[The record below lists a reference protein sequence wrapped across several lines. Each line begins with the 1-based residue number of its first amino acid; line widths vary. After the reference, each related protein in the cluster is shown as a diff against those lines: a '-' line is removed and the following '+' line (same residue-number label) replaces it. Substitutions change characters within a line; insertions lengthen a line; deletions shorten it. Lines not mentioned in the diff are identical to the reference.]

1 MLLAINSPVCPAPGS
16 HSQRGLL
23 TRGATYGSRSARRRN
38 GYSAWGGNGSGQK
51 WDFRQWGG
59 HLAGNPLGVL
69 PKATA
74 LTTPYLAFT
83 FYLSWPT
90 RTTTPTTPH
99 LSPMHPPQP
108 LPLTPV
114 SPVLPPRA
122 NCLKKF
128 VGQKRNVLRRLTC
141 GTWTMPR
148 HGGVTHWRKS
158 LELLEHTL
166 YVPIAPL
173 FGVVP
178 STRSQ
183 PLPEWPVW

>member
-1 MLLAINSPVCPAPGS
+1 MLLAINPPVCPAPGG

-74 LTTPYLAFT
+74 LPTYYLAFP

-99 LSPMHPPQP
+99 LSLMHLPQP
-108 LPLTPV
+108 LTCTTCITCTTPG
-114 SPVLPPRA
+114 A
-122 NCLKKF
+122 KCLKKF
-128 VGQKRNVLRRLTC
+128 VGQKRNALRRLIC
-141 GTWTMPR
+141 GIWTTPKL
-148 HGGVTHWRKS
+148 GGVTQWRKS

-173 FGVVP
+173 FGSVP

-183 PLPEWPVW
+183 QLPEWPVW

>member
-1 MLLAINSPVCPAPGS
+1 MLLAINPPVCPAPGG

-74 LTTPYLAFT
+74 LPTYYLAFP

-99 LSPMHPPQP
+99 LSLMHPPQP
-108 LPLTPV
+108 LTCTTRITCTTPG
-114 SPVLPPRA
+114 A
-122 NCLKKF
+122 KCLKKF
-128 VGQKRNVLRRLTC
+128 VGQKRNALRRLIC
-141 GTWTMPR
+141 GIWTNPR
-148 HGGVTHWRKS
+148 HGGVTHWQKS
-158 LELLEHTL
+158 LALLEHTL
-166 YVPIAPL
+166 YVPIVPL
-173 FGVVP
+173 FGIVP
-178 STRSQ
+178 STRSL
-183 PLPEWPVW
+183 PLPEWPVL